1 MNVTKSSLNVNLSD
15 SQITD
20 LARPLVGILQKFYE
34 DPKNEED
41 FQKMATQCRESKRK
55 PRRNLIR
62 LYGVLVGLAVA
73 GMAIGF
79 AIGKF
84 TAPQKTV
91 TITEKVEVPVYESG
105 ALPKNADVFLYDI
118 PLSDSLQRYIYEICA
133 EKSVPVTLA
142 LAMIE
147 HESGFNPEVVSSTN
161 DYGLMQI
168 NAVNHDWLEEQYR
181 TADFLNPYQNAF
193 CGITIIGGYI
203 EKYGDYGKALMAYN
217 MGDYGAQKAWE
228 SGVTNTNYSS
238 TILELMQEYE
248 EVSHNAK
255 HDGA

>member
-1 MNVTKSSLNVNLSD
+1 M
-15 SQITD
+15 
-20 LARPLVGILQKFYE
+20 
-34 DPKNEED
+34 
-41 FQKMATQCRESKRK
+41 
-55 PRRNLIR
+55 
-62 LYGVLVGLAVA
+62 
-73 GMAIGF
+73 
-79 AIGKF
+79 
-84 TAPQKTV
+84 
-91 TITEKVEVPVYESG
+91 
-105 ALPKNADVFLYDI
+105 FLYDI

-181 TADFLNPYQNAF
+181 TADFLNPYQNTF

-248 EVSHNAK
+248 EVSRNAK